1 MKHRKHKEASC
12 LLIEVAQAIEE
23 MADLTVLHIHPARLD
38 VGSNKSNTLV
48 IILDIHLLGR

>member
-23 MADLTVLHIHPARLD
+23 MADHTVLHIHPAD
-38 VGSNKSNTLV
+38 MTM
-48 IILDIHLLGR
+48 ILYKEMSLATIREK